1 MQDESEVMRLRGAKM
16 PKIMYGTAWKK
27 ERTTELVIEAVKTG
41 FRGIDTA
48 CQPKHYAEPLVGD
61 ALTVL
66 QGLGI
71 EREALF
77 IQTKFTPLAG
87 QDPNHIPYDKNASLH
102 EQVFQSFQT
111 SKKNL
116 HTDYID
122 SFVLHS
128 PLFPFVDL
136 LSVWRAMETIYKRGE
151 ALQLGISN
159 CYDLSVLKRLYD
171 EAEIKPSI
179 VQNRFYR
186 DSDYDTALRQWCK
199 THAIKYQSFWSLT
212 ANPHLLGSKEIIT
225 LAMKYKKSEAQIFF
239 AYLMSQG
246 ITPLSGTTSHTHM
259 LEDLEAM
266 TLILTEH
273 EIKSITSLLARG

>member
-1 MQDESEVMRLRGAKM
+1 MQDEGDVMRFIGAQM

-27 ERTTELVIEAVKTG
+27 ERTTELVIEAVKAG

-61 ALTVL
+61 ALRVL
-66 QGLGI
+66 QVSGI
-71 EREALF
+71 NREALF
-77 IQTKFTPLAG
+77 IQTKFTPLEG
-87 QDPNHIPYDKNASLH
+87 QDPNNIPYDKDASLS
-102 EQVFQSFQT
+102 EQVSQSFET

-116 HTDYID
+116 KTDYID
-122 SFVLHS
+122 SLVLHS
-128 PLFPFVDL
+128 PIFPFSDL
-136 LSVWRAMETIYKRGE
+136 LHVWRAMETIYKRGE

-171 EAEIKPSI
+171 EAEIKPTI

-186 DSDYDTALRQWCK
+186 DSDYDTALRAWCK
-199 THAIKYQSFWSLT
+199 THAIVYQSFWSLT
-212 ANPHLLGSKEIIT
+212 ANPHILGSKEVIT

-239 AYLMSQG
+239 AYLTSQG

-266 TLILTEH
+266 TLSLTAE
-273 EIKSITSLLARG
+273 EIQSISSLLVLE

>member
-1 MQDESEVMRLRGAKM
+1 MSRVTGAKM
-16 PKIMYGTAWKK
+16 PKIIYGTAWKK

-48 CQPKHYAEPLVGD
+48 CQPKHYAEALVGD
-61 ALTVL
+61 ALVAL
-66 QGLGI
+66 QSLGI

-87 QDPNHIPYDKNASLH
+87 QDPNNIPYDQNASLA
-102 EQVFQSFQT
+102 EQVFQSFET

-116 HTDYID
+116 NTDYID
-122 SFVLHS
+122 SLVLHS
-128 PLFPFVDL
+128 PLFPFSDL

-171 EAEIKPSI
+171 EAEIKPTI

-186 DSDYDTALRQWCK
+186 DSDYDTALREWCK
-199 THAIKYQSFWSLT
+199 THAIIYQSFWSLT
-212 ANPHLLGSKEIIT
+212 ANPHILGSKEVIT
-225 LAMKYKKSEAQIFF
+225 LAVKYKKSEAQIFF

-266 TLILTEH
+266 SLSLSAE
-273 EIKSITSLLARG
+273 EIQSISSLLAFE